1 MAVVGTRYA
10 SGFSSVQSVG
20 TLIHAGLLAQGWDI
34 QFANTGAVGSGNSTS
49 PSWDSTN
56 YANSPAGRVIYRMP
70 AFGVLTRWF
79 VQIEFFWRQNTV
91 IIDYNITIGT
101 GVTSGVLLNPG
112 LTYGGNAVTA
122 GMATSNGDSWLSFW
136 EHGFLF
142 GVCGASY
149 TFYSGFERRRDFS
162 GNIQDDCVMYALSAA
177 AGLNIGGAAGN
188 SDNLVR
194 SFSVGERTIQPLGI
208 MIGQRTTVGIDNGR
222 TITTFNQPS
231 GNIGFPMGFYT
242 TSGGLGGMLR
252 LAQLWWSTD
261 SNNIASQD
269 VYVDGVARQY
279 FGINIALIAPNG
291 QRILL
296 AQN

>member
-1 MAVVGTRYA
+1 M
-10 SGFSSVQSVG
+10 
-20 TLIHAGLLAQGWDI
+20 
-34 QFANTGAVGSGNSTS
+34 
-49 PSWDSTN
+49 
-56 YANSPAGRVIYRMP
+56 
-70 AFGVLTRWF
+70 
-79 VQIEFFWRQNTV
+79 
-91 IIDYNITIGT
+91 T
-101 GVTSGVLLNPG
+101 GVQT
-112 LTYGGNAVTA
+112 
-122 GMATSNGDSWLSFW
+122 
-136 EHGFLF
+136 
-142 GVCGASY
+142 C
-149 TFYSGFERRRDFS
+149 
-162 GNIQDDCVMYALSAA
+162 ALPISA